1 MMDVTSE
8 KKYTISN
15 MSEEDYLLLISSL
28 DALLH
33 QWEQVKPPLRQDVR
47 DRMVNLLKQL
57 QRRAY
62 IDGVNEA
69 KVQVKEL
76 EREMWADM
84 PDDVW
89 EHVSQYMNETYDW
102 SRVHDDI
109 SQLITE
115 NMK

>member
-1 MMDVTSE
+1 MDITSE
-8 KKYTISN
+8 KRFTISDVR
-15 MSEEDYLLLISSL
+15 EEDYLLLISSL

-33 QWEQVKPPLRQDVR
+33 QWEQVKPPLRQDVK

-62 IDGVNEA
+62 IDGVTEA

-76 EREMWADM
+76 ERDMWGDM

-89 EHVSQYMNETYDW
+89 EHVCHYMNETYDW
-102 SRVHDDI
+102 SRVHKDI

>member
-1 MMDVTSE
+1 MDITSE
-8 KKYTISN
+8 NRFTISDVR
-15 MSEEDYLLLISSL
+15 EEDYLLLISSL

-33 QWEQVKPPLRQDVR
+33 QWEQVKPPLRQDVK
-47 DRMVNLLKQL
+47 DRMVQFLEQL
-57 QRRAY
+57 RGHSY
-62 IDGVNEA
+62 VDGVNEA

-76 EREMWADM
+76 EREMWAEM

-89 EHVSQYMNETYDW
+89 EYVCHYMNEKYDW
-102 SRVHDDI
+102 SNVSKDI